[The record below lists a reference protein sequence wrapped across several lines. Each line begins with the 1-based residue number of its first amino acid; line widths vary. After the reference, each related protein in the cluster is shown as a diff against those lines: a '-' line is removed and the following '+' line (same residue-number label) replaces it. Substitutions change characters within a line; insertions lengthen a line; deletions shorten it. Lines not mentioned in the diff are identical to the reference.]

1 MNKLT
6 KVGASA
12 LCGSLAVISA
22 ANAGDLTPT
31 GSAQVTWMSKENA
44 TTGNPIGINSGFGLG
59 GSGELDNGWAVT
71 FNIAHTDAGAYS
83 NANITLGIPGLGD
96 VRIDQGTTG
105 TGLQRMDDMTP
116 TAWEE
121 ADGAGQA
128 TGMTKISG
136 ITGGANIQIEN
147 FDAQPDG
154 LAFVLAFTQDAD
166 SSTSVAEKNTGGSSG
181 AKGSGYD
188 LTATA
193 TSDLHGMDG
202 LTLYGGISNVEQQQ
216 NSSTHNGDKEETV
229 LGIKYA
235 MGSFTVGYQQ
245 TDQDTGLTAA
255 TSYDNTAY
263 GIVFA
268 VNDNLSVSYGHVES
282 DKQGDADNASAD
294 AFQASYTMGG
304 ATFAISETQADNIA
318 YVSTDSKDTTTI
330 SMSLAF

>member
-44 TTGNPIGINSGFGLG
+44 VTGNPIGMNSGFGLK
-59 GSGELDNGWAVT
+59 GSGELDNGWSVAFT
-71 FNIAHTDAGAYS
+71 IAHTDAGAYS

-96 VRIDQGTTG
+96 LRIDQGTTG

-128 TGMTKISG
+128 VGMTKISG

-147 FDAQPDG
+147 FAAQPDG
-154 LAFVLAFTQDAD
+154 LAIVFAFSKDTDGAKNIG
-166 SSTSVAEKNTGGSSG
+166 EKNTGGDSSYKG
-181 AKGSGYD
+181 AGYD

-202 LTLYGGISNVEQQQ
+202 LTLYGGISNVDQYQ
-216 NSSTHNGDKEETV
+216 NGSAVNGDKEETV
-229 LGIKYA
+229 LGINMLRAVSQWVTNK
-235 MGSFTVGYQQ
+235 Q
-245 TDQDTGLTAA
+245 TKIQ
-255 TSYDNTAY
+255 
-263 GIVFA
+263 V
-268 VNDNLSVSYGHVES
+268 
-282 DKQGDADNASAD
+282 
-294 AFQASYTMGG
+294 
-304 ATFAISETQADNIA
+304 
-318 YVSTDSKDTTTI
+318 
-330 SMSLAF
+330 